1 MEEFQK
7 SSAEQRNSESRTEQF
22 ELYMADSY
30 GDGWNGA
37 SLDLYVNGTLV
48 IDDATVETDYN
59 SIFFDVNN
67 NDIIETVWTMG
78 SWDEECYYGIF
89 DNYGALVAEAGT
101 DQYPELELTHT
112 VIINVMSIY
121 RIYCYCR
128 WRFIP
133 K

>member
-1 MEEFQK
+1 
-7 SSAEQRNSESRTEQF
+7 
-22 ELYMADSY
+22 MADSY

-59 SIFFDVNN
+59 SILFDVNN

-78 SWDEECYYGIF
+78 SYDEECYYGIF

-112 VIINVMSIY
+112 VIINDVCPFTEFIVTVDGGSYPSEIY
-121 RIYCYCR
+121 WAIENTSYDNSFKWFCTDHS
-128 WRFIP
+128 
-133 K
+133 